1 MMKWIRFE
9 RKRGKERQEKSLGY
23 FSFQAK
29 KKITIDI
36 NGKLRRKAILVRNLN
51 FSFIFPSIPY
61 W

>member
-29 KKITIDI
+29 KKITTSDI
-36 NGKLRRKAILVRNLN
+36 NGKLRREAILVRNLN
-51 FSFIFPSIPY
+51 FYFSSIPY